1 MLAKISD
8 GIEEPTYRKQPTH
21 FGIIKLQK
29 EKTLSEIIDIHA
41 REILDSRGNPTV
53 EVDVNLATGAFGR
66 AAVPSGA
73 STGEHEA
80 VELRDKDANRYLG
93 KGVQQ
98 AVENVTTVI
107 ADALVGEDAFAQND
121 IDTAMC
127 ELDGTENKSR
137 LGANA
142 ILGVS
147 LAVAKAAADE
157 VAQPL
162 YRYIGGTNA
171 KELPLPMMNILNGG
185 SHADNNVDIQEFM
198 IMPAGAKSFAEA
210 LRMGAEIF
218 HSLKAVLQARNCNTA
233 VGDEGGFA
241 PDLGSNEEAIAVII
255 EAIERASYAPGDDV
269 LLALDAASSEFYNRS
284 TGTYELKAEAQ
295 PTKSRAEM
303 VAFYTELCEKY
314 PIVSIEDG
322 MDENDW
328 EGWKQLT
335 EAIGGKVQLV
345 GDDLFVTNTTRLQR
359 GIDGQI
365 GNSILIKVNQ
375 IGTLTETLDAIELAR
390 RFNYTAVVS
399 HRSGETEDTTISDLV
414 VATNAG
420 QIKTG
425 SLSRTDRVCK
435 YNQLLRIE
443 EELGESAIFPGRKVF
458 YNLAG
463 LH

>member
-1 MLAKISD
+1 MICYTDNEGFFNTTNFGRKSNLTKISYVN
-8 GIEEPTYRKQPTH
+8 G
-21 FGIIKLQK
+21 
-29 EKTLSEIIDIHA
+29 

-53 EVDVNLATGAFGR
+53 EVDVRLTSGASGR

-80 VELRDKDANRYLG
+80 VELRDNDADRYLG

-98 AVENVTTVI
+98 AAANVNTSI
-107 ADALVGEDAFAQND
+107 ARLLVGRNVFEQTE
-121 IDTAMC
+121 IDSDLC
-127 ELDGTENKSR
+127 DLDGTDNKSK

-157 VAQPL
+157 LGQPL

-198 IMPAGAKSFAEA
+198 VMPAGASSFAEA
-210 LRMGAEIF
+210 LCMGAEIF

-241 PDLGSNEEAIAVII
+241 PDLSSNEEAIAVII
-255 EAIERASYAPGDDV
+255 EAIERAKYVPGEDV
-269 LLALDAASSEFYNRS
+269 LLALDAASSEFYNRD
-284 TGTYELKAEAQ
+284 TGTYQLMAEEQ
-295 PTKSRAEM
+295 PNKSPEDM
-303 VAFYTELCEKY
+303 VGFYTELCEKY

-328 EGWKQLT
+328 DGWKSLT
-335 EAIGGKVQLV
+335 DAIGDKVQLV
-345 GDDLFVTNTTRLQR
+345 GDDLFVTNTTRLQK
-359 GIDGQI
+359 GIDEQI

-399 HRSGETEDTTISDLV
+399 HRSGETEDTTIADLV

-425 SLSRTDRVCK
+425 SLSRTDRVAK

-443 EELGESAIFPGRKVF
+443 EELGQSAIFAGRKVF
-458 YNLAG
+458 YNLAD
-463 LH
+463 LR

>member
-1 MLAKISD
+1 MLAKISES
-8 GIEEPTYRKQPTH
+8 IEESTYRKQPTH

-98 AVENVTTVI
+98 AIENVNTVI
-107 ADALVGEDAFAQND
+107 AGALVGEDAFAQND

-335 EAIGGKVQLV
+335 EAIGDKVQLV